1 MAEDPFVLRI
11 RIQSLLLYNGPNNI
25 LLSKNYF
32 FSFNINFIK
41 LSRKIRRIWFLKPK
55 VIVMCKFQFYCSI
68 LKCVESILTDI
79 LTLAFVRKKAKK
91 KTLVQPDNLKLLS
104 ILYRGRKSVDSRQH
118 SVVINLVKVDISYRR
133 LL

>member
-1 MAEDPFVLRI
+1 MTKYMAEDPFVLRI

-68 LKCVESILTDI
+68 LKCFESILTDI

-91 KTLVQPDNLKLLS
+91 KNISLARQPK
-104 ILYRGRKSVDSRQH
+104 IIEH
-118 SVVINLVKVDISYRR
+118 SVQREKKC
-133 LL
+133 